1 MKNYDPN
8 TRWGTHI
15 IKVCFQQ
22 WDYKGFVKFKRGG
35 NCKGIDVLYLDA
47 DDLYDQTFIENPIS
61 FGTTDK
67 NDEWFK
73 MTLKNAKND
82 ALLIEEE
89 WKSLGELVVGVEIV
103 DFIEEKNPDLL
114 EAE

>member
-1 MKNYDPN
+1 MENYDPN
-8 TRWGTHI
+8 TWWGTHV

-22 WDYKGFVKFKRGG
+22 WGCKGHVMFTRGG
-35 NCKGIDVLYLDA
+35 NYKGLDVLQLDA
-47 DDLYDQTFIENPIS
+47 DDLYDQIFIENSID
-61 FGTTDK
+61 FRTTE